1 MRVSRIMPSEQGRH
15 RRPGAMQISVLTPAA
30 RSWLFSEASAAVH
43 HVFPNDCN
51 MINDSRSVLSLVLQE
66 AALSPSSMLV
76 THPLGLNAD
85 EWGFDERFDVNSRIE
100 KTNDGLRIGSAHF
113 SIVGVRIWS
122 PLVDWDDCPQDHVLA
137 SLPLIESE
145 LRFSAPPG
153 SLDRFINKDPPSGK
167 SEVIQSACL
176 SFQSGL
182 INSDLGEIANSS
194 RKLAGLGPGL
204 TPAGDD
210 FLLGSI
216 FAMWIVDKVGLRK
229 IIELIVSEAA
239 PNTTA
244 LSAAWLRAAKD
255 GEAGIVWHWLF
266 SSIANENHI
275 NVIRYSRQIAE
286 TGHTSGADAL
296 VGFVT
301 TVKLLAGS

>member
-1 MRVSRIMPSEQGRH
+1 
-15 RRPGAMQISVLTPAA
+15 MQISVLTPAA
-30 RSWLFSEASAAVH
+30 RSWLSSEASAAVL
-43 HVFPNDCN
+43 HVFPNVCN
-51 MINDSRSVLSLVLQE
+51 LINESRSVLSLVLQE

-76 THPLGLNAD
+76 AHPLGLNAD
-85 EWGFDERFDVNSRIE
+85 EWGFDERIDVNSRIE
-100 KTNDGLRIGSAHF
+100 KTNEGLRIGANHF
-113 SIVGVRIWS
+113 SIDGARIWS

-137 SLPLIESE
+137 YLPLIESE
-145 LRFSAPPG
+145 LRSTAPPD
-153 SLDRFINKDPPSGK
+153 SLVNFISEDPLSGK
-167 SEVIQSACL
+167 SGIIQSACR

-182 INSDLGEIANSS
+182 KSSELGEIANSS
-194 RKLAGLGPGL
+194 RMLAGLGPGL
-204 TPAGDD
+204 TPSGDD

-216 FAMWIVDKVGLRK
+216 FAMWVVDKVGLRK
-229 IIELIVSEAA
+229 IIELVVSKAA

-266 SSIANENHI
+266 SSIANENDAD
-275 NVIRYSRQIAE
+275 VIRFSRQMAK

-296 VGFVT
+296 AGFIM